1 MNENNI
7 VDNNKE
13 DINNIL
19 IKNNSNNE
27 FLDNYSKKSDNENT
41 EILSEEDN
49 INLLLDELKINNI
62 KLERNISFYSESKDN
77 NLKMPHKDRIEKRKK
92 EVKAKKENLFIQ
104 RILKMKKKKIKK
116 IKKLILK
123 KKKGIK

>member
-62 KLERNISFYSESKDN
+62 KLEGNISFYFESKDN

-92 EVKAKKENLFIQ
+92 EVKVKKKENLFIQ

-116 IKKLILK
+116 LILK

>member
-41 EILSEEDN
+41 EILLTLN
-49 INLLLDELKINNI
+49 QRGKFPCILKI
-62 KLERNISFYSESKDN
+62 
-77 NLKMPHKDRIEKRKK
+77 
-92 EVKAKKENLFIQ
+92 
-104 RILKMKKKKIKK
+104 KI
-116 IKKLILK
+116 
-123 KKKGIK
+123 